1 MAEVLEG
8 FFRSPRSI
16 EWANGP
22 TKCGGYLL
30 RSSLAAALLD
40 KLFEHPARSCPV
52 VPDLRTIGFPAGRHH
67 FSAACQSDTS
77 VMQIPPSPIRPLLK
91 KLITRGLAVVDA
103 HAAVCRAISRDGAE
117 LIIGRHR
124 YDLRRYERV
133 VVLGAG
139 KATAS
144 MAQAVEQRLGP
155 WIQSGFIVVK
165 HGHVVPTR
173 RIVVAEAGHPVPDRS
188 GQRAAARLC
197 ALAAELGRLDLLIV
211 LLSGGASSLLPAPV
225 AGITL
230 ADKQRTTKELL
241 RCGASIREIN
251 TIRKHLSSIKG
262 GRLAELTKSTVVTLI
277 LSDVLGDD
285 LSAIAS
291 GPTVPDPTTYQD
303 AVSILKR
310 YRIWQAV
317 PQRVRQHLDRGCQGL
332 VPETPKPGSSLFRRV
347 YHHVVGNNTTAVM
360 AVADA
365 AREAGLRTLV
375 HRPALTGEARDEG
388 RRFGILA
395 RNIVHEGKPL
405 QRPCCVV
412 VGGETTV
419 TVTGN
424 GKGGRAQ
431 EFSTAAAL
439 EIAGLA
445 NVWVAAIGTD
455 GTDGPTDA
463 AGAVTDG
470 NTVALAQRL
479 SVDLKRALKR
489 HNTYPALK
497 RLQQLIITGPTRTN
511 VNDLY
516 LLLVL

>member
-1 MAEVLEG
+1 
-8 FFRSPRSI
+8 
-16 EWANGP
+16 
-22 TKCGGYLL
+22 
-30 RSSLAAALLD
+30 
-40 KLFEHPARSCPV
+40 
-52 VPDLRTIGFPAGRHH
+52 
-67 FSAACQSDTS
+67 
-77 VMQIPPSPIRPLLK
+77 MQIPPSPIRPLLK
-91 KLITRGLAVVDA
+91 KLIVRGLAAVDA
-103 HAAVCRAISRDGAE
+103 RTAVGRAISRNGEE
-117 LIIGRHR
+117 LVIGRRR

-133 VVLGAG
+133 VVVGAG

-144 MAQAVEQRLGP
+144 MARAVEQRLGP
-155 WIQSGFIVVK
+155 WLQGGFVVVK

-197 ALAAELGRLDLLIV
+197 ALAAELGRRDLLIV

-225 AGITL
+225 AGVTL
-230 ADKQRTTKELL
+230 ADKQRTTQQLL

-251 TIRKHLSSIKG
+251 TVRKHLSQIKG
-262 GRLAELTKSTVVTLI
+262 GRLAELTEATVVTLI

-303 AVSILKR
+303 AVAILKR
-310 YRIWQAV
+310 DHIWQAT

-332 VPETPKPGSSLFRRV
+332 ASETPKPGSSLFRRV
-347 YHHVVGNNTTAVM
+347 QHHIVGNNAAAVTAVTR
-360 AVADA
+360 A
-365 AREAGLRTLV
+365 ARAAGLRTLV
-375 HRPALTGEARDEG
+375 HTPAITGEAREAG
-388 RRFGILA
+388 RWFGALA
-395 RNIVHEGKPL
+395 RNIVREGKPL

-412 VGGETTV
+412 AGGETTV
-419 TVTGN
+419 TVTGK
-424 GKGGRAQ
+424 GTGGRAQ
-431 EFSTAAAL
+431 EFAAAAAL

-445 NVWVAAIGTD
+445 KVWVVAIGTD

-463 AGAVTDG
+463 AGAVIDG
-470 NTVALAQRL
+470 NTVARAQRL
-479 SVDLKRALKR
+479 SVDLEGALKR

-497 RLQQLIITGPTRTN
+497 RLHQLIITGPTGTN